1 MIEIANLAEVNDGLD
16 RWLEACEQLAND
28 AYRGFAARIYK
39 YVLEGTPQWSGNL
52 VATWRITVGLPA
64 SGYSD
69 SPWKGTVGSLM
80 VDTPPHSRSQPN
92 EAAMHYARAI
102 ARDELAQVRL
112 GAPIFISNTAP
123 YAWEVEEN
131 RDSKGRAFLR
141 VVNLPVEMVHAAA
154 DKFGAYEAVDA
165 YALAREA
172 L

>member
-1 MIEIANLAEVNDGLD
+1 VLEVTNLAAVNDGLD
-16 RWLEACEQLAND
+16 RWLEACEELAND
-28 AYRGFAARIYK
+28 AYRGFAARIFK

-52 VATWRITVGLPA
+52 VATWRITVGAPA

-69 SPWKGTVGSLM
+69 SPWKGSVGSLM
-80 VDTPPHSRSQPN
+80 IDTPPHSRREPN
-92 EAAMHYARAI
+92 GPAMHYAREI
-102 ARDELAQVRL
+102 ARDALAAVRL

-131 RDSKGRAFLR
+131 RDAKGRAFLR

-154 DKFGAYEAVDA
+154 DKFGAEQVDA